1 MAKKNTTGASSSDI
15 AAALGELSKKVT
27 SWKEQRAVMIREL
40 RRLSELTDAMRR
52 ELGDA
57 EPVATPAA
65 RRGGRPRGYRTS
77 AATRAK
83 LRAAWKRRKD
93 RAAGAAGRTG
103 KPAKRTAKRELSA
116 EARARIADA
125 QRKRWAAARAARK

>member
-1 MAKKNTTGASSSDI
+1 MAKKNTTGAKSSDI

-27 SWKEQRAVMIREL
+27 SWKEQRAAMIREL

-57 EPVATPAA
+57 APAAPPAA

-93 RAAGAAGRTG
+93 RAAAAAG
-103 KPAKRTAKRELSA
+103 KPAKPAAKRQLSA
-116 EARARIADA
+116 EARARIAEA